1 MSLVNLTKNVTI
13 LDATLRDS
21 SYAIH
26 FQFSAR
32 DTYNICVGLER
43 SGISMIE
50 VGHGMGLGASS
61 ISHGI
66 SLESDEDYL
75 LAAKSALKKA
85 KFGAFFIP
93 EIGAKEDLKKA
104 ASLGMNFVRI
114 GYDATDIGKT
124 RSYVDYAKELGLE
137 ISLNPMKSYVLS
149 VADFGV
155 LASEVGKWGGV
166 DTLCVVD
173 SAGCM
178 LPDAV
183 YDYVKVAS
191 ENCSLQLGFHGH
203 NNLGLANANCLS
215 AIKAGASFVDGTL
228 RGMGRSAGNAQ
239 TEILAHVIAE
249 SGYNTGV
256 DTVSLFNV
264 FGEFLEPLMIQQQGI
279 PSMEVLY
286 GITKFHSSYLP
297 KFRKISSKYNIDL
310 KRLIMEVSRVNC
322 INPADDLIENCAHD
336 LSRTVE

>member
-1 MSLVNLTKNVTI
+1 MKPSDNNNKITI

-32 DTYNICVGLER
+32 DTYNISLGLER

-61 ISHGI
+61 ISHGL

-75 LAAKSALKKA
+75 LAAKSALKDA

-93 EIGAKEDLKKA
+93 DIGGKEDLKRA
-104 ASLGMNFVRI
+104 AALGMDFVRI
-114 GYDATDIGKT
+114 GYDATEIDKT
-124 RSYVDYAKELGLE
+124 RAYIDIAKELGLDVC
-137 ISLNPMKSYVLS
+137 LNPMKSYVIS
-149 VADFGV
+149 PVEFGE
-155 LASEVGKWGGV
+155 LANKVDKWGALS
-166 DTLCVVD
+166 TLCVVD

-178 LPDAV
+178 MPDQV
-183 YDYVKVAS
+183 YEYIRVAA

-203 NNLGLANANCLS
+203 NNLGLANANSLS
-215 AIKAGASFVDGTL
+215 AIKAGATFVDGTL

-239 TEILAHVIAE
+239 TEILAHILTL
-249 SGYNTGV
+249 SGYKTGV
-256 DTVSLFNV
+256 DPVSLFNISAAYI
-264 FGEFLEPLMIQQQGI
+264 EPLMIQPQGI

-286 GITKFHSSYLP
+286 GMTKFHSSLLP
-297 KFRKISSKYNIDL
+297 KFRKVSSKFNIDI
-310 KRLIMEVSRVNC
+310 KRLIIEVSKINC
-322 INPADDLIENCAHD
+322 INPGDDLLENCAYD
-336 LSRTVE
+336 LSRTVD